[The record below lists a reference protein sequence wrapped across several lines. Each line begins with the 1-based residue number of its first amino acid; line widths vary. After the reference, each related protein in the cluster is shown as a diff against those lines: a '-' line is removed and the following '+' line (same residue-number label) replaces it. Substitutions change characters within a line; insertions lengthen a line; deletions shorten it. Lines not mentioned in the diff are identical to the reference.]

1 MSEDVVDSLVGDESI
16 FLAVARTAG
25 LQTIFLGLDD
35 IILAH
40 VLLCPLID
48 HLEFVDTLYANW
60 VMGVGCW
67 VLGDG
72 CLGEHVIQSTM
83 QPSGNGCVPLVSSM
97 M

>member
-40 VLLCPLID
+40 VLLCSLID
-48 HLEFVDTLYANW
+48 HLEFVDMLYANW
-60 VMGVGCW
+60 VMGDGCW
-67 VLGDG
+67 VMD
-72 CLGEHVIQSTM
+72 V
-83 QPSGNGCVPLVSSM
+83 LVSM
-97 M
+97 

>member
-1 MSEDVVDSLVGDESI
+1 MCEDVVDSLVGDESI

-25 LQTIFLGLDD
+25 LHTIFLGLDD

-40 VLLCPLID
+40 VLLCSLID

-67 VLGDG
+67 VLGVG
-72 CLGEHVIQSTM
+72 CWVMGV
-83 QPSGNGCVPLVSSM
+83 G
-97 M
+97 

>member
-48 HLEFVDTLYANW
+48 HLEFVDMLYANW

-67 VLGDG
+67 VMGDG
-72 CLGEHVIQSTM
+72 CWVMGV
-83 QPSGNGCVPLVSSM
+83 G
-97 M
+97 